1 MVLGMIQELNKIK
14 NPNYSW
20 LVQQNWKPLHRKPSP
35 QNDACNV
42 DAKSWEECNESK
54 FIHLETLY
62 YYLAFA
68 GPLLL
73 VT

>member
-20 LVQQNWKPLHRKPSP
+20 LVQQNWKPFGNQVRK
-35 QNDACNV
+35 NDACNV
-42 DAKSWEECNESK
+42 DAKLWEECNESK